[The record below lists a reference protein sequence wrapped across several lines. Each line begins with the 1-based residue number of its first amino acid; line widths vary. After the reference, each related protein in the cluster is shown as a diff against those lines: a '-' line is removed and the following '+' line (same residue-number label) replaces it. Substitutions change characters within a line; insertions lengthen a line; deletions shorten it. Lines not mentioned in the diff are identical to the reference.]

1 MGVARFWRKQPARY
15 GLVGGKCSKCSA
27 LFFPPREV
35 CRKCKSLH
43 LEPHKFI
50 GKGEVVTYSI
60 IRVGATGF
68 EAMTP
73 YVLAIIKL
81 QEGPQLTSQIVDCEP
96 ESVKIGDKVEMVFRR
111 ISEDGKTGAIY
122 YGYKFKPAK

>member
-1 MGVARFWRKQPARY
+1 MGRKGVEIMGVPRFWRKQPARY
-15 GLVGGKCSKCSA
+15 GLIGGKGSKCSS
-27 LFFPPREV
+27 LFFPPREI

-81 QEGPQLTSQIVDCEP
+81 QEGPQLTAQMVYRQP
-96 ESVKIGDKVEMVFRR
+96 EKVKERDKSEIVFRR
-111 ISEDGKTGAIY
+111 ISED
-122 YGYKFKPAK
+122 